1 MITEA
6 DALNRRLELSA
17 VDILRMH
24 HKTTGEMKQ

>member
-17 VDILRMH
+17 VNIRRMH
-24 HKTTGEMKQ
+24 QKTTGEM